1 MKKLGMKFLVIL
13 AVLYIAQELFGVVEV
28 VSPAGAILFGI
39 VLLLVNMTI
48 KPILLLISLPIT
60 IITIGIFSL
69 FINTW
74 MVMLADKFVTGVHI
88 EGFWSS
94 LMIAVSFSLLNGIL
108 LYNKK

>member
-1 MKKLGMKFLVIL
+1 MKKLGMKFLAIM
-13 AVLYIAQELFGVVEV
+13 AVLYIAQEVFNVVEII
-28 VSPAGAILFGI
+28 SPVGAVLFGI

-48 KPILLLISLPIT
+48 KPILLIISLPIT

-74 MVMLADKFVTGVHI
+74 MVMLTDHFVSGVQI
-88 EGFWSS
+88 EGFWNS
-94 LMIAVSFSLLNGIL
+94 LLIAVSFSLLNGIL